1 MECKELFGRSPH
13 EIFFGCYLV
22 TILQIKVKV
31 DSWNYRIVEWVGL
44 EGTAR
49 IMNLQP
55 PAACRATNL
64 HI

>member
-44 EGTAR
+44 EGIFK
-49 IMNLQP
+49 IM
-55 PAACRATNL
+55 
-64 HI
+64 